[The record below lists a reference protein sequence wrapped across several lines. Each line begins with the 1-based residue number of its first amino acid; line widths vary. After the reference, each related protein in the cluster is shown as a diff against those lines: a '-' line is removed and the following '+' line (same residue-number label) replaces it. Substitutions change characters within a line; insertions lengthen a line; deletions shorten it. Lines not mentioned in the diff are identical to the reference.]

1 MTAEIVTPEPAP
13 EAAAAEPV
21 TTGLRTRPRRRLPGP
36 IQQRG
41 LELLLRTISKRY
53 GALQWFLEVM
63 PPGLADTFSHARAL
77 RAARDAARHVPAYRD
92 FLESHAIDPNRISAL
107 EELPETDK
115 ASYIDA
121 YSLPDRCIGGRLPL
135 IGTTIDESS
144 GSTGTPYN
152 WVRGDV
158 ERLHVRR
165 MIAFF
170 ARYTFGDQPLVVLNT
185 FSMGA
190 WATGMTMAIA
200 LEKRGLVKATGPDLD
215 KVLNTIQQLGAEY
228 RYLLVGYPPFI
239 KVLLDE
245 GERRGIDWSAH
256 DVHCLLGGEGNSEAL
271 RDYLRRRFASVY
283 SGYGVTDVEI
293 GLAAE
298 TPSSIG
304 LRRLALERTDVA
316 EALFGEAG
324 RSPMVFQYNPFFHHI
339 ETNASRELLFT
350 VARHGTM
357 SPKVRYNPHDEGG
370 VLRDDEVRERLAT
383 VGVRLEDVAPRNG
396 RRLIRMP
403 YLYVFGRK
411 DSTVSVMGAN
421 IYPEDVESAI
431 YAEPELA
438 RRILSFQLSL
448 LEETPGE
455 TRPRLAIQLLDEG
468 PSEELREQIATAI
481 TARVRSFNRDYRE
494 AFGEYPA
501 LMPFVV
507 ELHRRGEGP
516 FEGSDRR
523 IKFRYVAR
531 A

>member
-1 MTAEIVTPEPAP
+1 MTAQTATTELPAP
-13 EAAAAEPV
+13 
-21 TTGLRTRPRRRLPGP
+21 RPRRRLPGP
-36 IQQRG
+36 VQQRA
-41 LELLLRTISKRY
+41 LELLLRGISKRY

-63 PPGLADTFSHARAL
+63 PPGPADAFSRARAL
-77 RAARDAARHVPAYRD
+77 RAAREAARHVPGYRD
-92 FLESHAIDPNRISAL
+92 FLETNAIDPNRIRAL
-107 EELPETDK
+107 EDLPETDK
-115 ASYIDA
+115 RTYIDA
-121 YSLPDRCIGGRLPL
+121 YPLAERVIGGRIPL
-135 IGTTIDESS
+135 LGTTIDESS

-152 WVRGDV
+152 WVRGEE
-158 ERLHVRR
+158 ERHHVRR

-170 ARYTFGDQPLVVLNT
+170 ARYSFGDAPLVVLNT

-190 WATGMTMAIA
+190 WATGLTMAIA
-200 LEKRGLVKATGPDLD
+200 LEKRGLVKATGPDVD
-215 KVLNTIQQLGAEY
+215 KVLNTIAQLGPGY

-256 DVHCLLGGEGNSEAL
+256 DAHCLLGGEGNSEAL
-271 RDYLRRRFASVY
+271 RDYLLRRCRSVY

-304 LRRLALERTDVA
+304 LRRLALERPDVA
-316 EALFGEAG
+316 TALFGESG

-339 ETNASRELLFT
+339 ETNGNRELLFT
-350 VARHGTM
+350 VARHGTI

-370 VLRDDEVRERLAT
+370 VLRDDEVRGRLAS
-383 VGVRLEDVAPRNG
+383 VGVRLEDVAPASG

-431 YAEPELA
+431 YAEPDLV

-455 TRPRLAIQLLDEG
+455 TRPKLDVQLVDESPTESLRAILAAAVTD
-468 PSEELREQIATAI
+468 
-481 TARVRSFNRDYRE
+481 RVRSFNRDYRE

-507 ELHRRGEGP
+507 ELHRRAEGP
-516 FEGSDRR
+516 FAGTDRR
-523 IKFRYVAR
+523 IKFRYVAK

>member
-1 MTAEIVTPEPAP
+1 MTAQTTTTTTELPAS
-13 EAAAAEPV
+13 
-21 TTGLRTRPRRRLPGP
+21 RPRRLPGP
-36 IQQRG
+36 IEQRG
-41 LELLLRTISKRY
+41 LELLLRGISKRY

-63 PPGLADTFSHARAL
+63 PPGPADAFSRARAL
-77 RAARDAARHVPAYRD
+77 ATAREAARHVPAYRD
-92 FLESHAIDPNRISAL
+92 FLESAAVDPRSIRAV

-115 ASYIDA
+115 ASYIDR
-121 YSLPDRCIGGRLPL
+121 YPLPDRCLGGRLPL

-152 WVRGDV
+152 WVRGDI
-158 ERLHVRR
+158 ERRHVRR

-170 ARYTFGDQPLVVLNT
+170 ARYTFGDEPLVVLNT

-190 WATGMTMAIA
+190 WATGMTTAIA
-200 LEKRGLVKATGPDLD
+200 LEERGIVKATGPDLD
-215 KVLNTIQQLGAEY
+215 KVLGTIQQLGPGY
-228 RYLLVGYPPFI
+228 RYLLVGYPPFL
-239 KVLLDE
+239 KVLMDE

-256 DVHCLLGGEGNSEAL
+256 EVHCLLGGEGNSEAL

-304 LRRLALERTDVA
+304 LRRMALERPEVA
-316 EALFGEAG
+316 QALFGEAN

-339 ETNASRELLFT
+339 ETNAGRELLFT
-350 VARHGTM
+350 VARHGTI

-370 VLRDDEVRERLAT
+370 VLRDDEVRERLAS
-383 VGVRLEDVAPRNG
+383 VGVRLEDVVPADG

-421 IYPEDVESAI
+421 VYPEDIEAAI
-431 YAEPELA
+431 YAEPDLA
-438 RRILSFQLSL
+438 RRILSFQLSI
-448 LEETPGE
+448 LEERPGE
-455 TRPRLAIQLLDEG
+455 TRPKLAIQLLDEA
-468 PSEELREQIATAI
+468 PTEALREHA
-481 TARVRSFNRDYRE
+481 ARVLTERVRGFNRDYRE

-501 LMPFVV
+501 LMPLVV
-507 ELHRRGEGP
+507 ELHARGEGP
-516 FEGSDRR
+516 FAGSDRR
-523 IKFRYVAR
+523 IKFRYVAK